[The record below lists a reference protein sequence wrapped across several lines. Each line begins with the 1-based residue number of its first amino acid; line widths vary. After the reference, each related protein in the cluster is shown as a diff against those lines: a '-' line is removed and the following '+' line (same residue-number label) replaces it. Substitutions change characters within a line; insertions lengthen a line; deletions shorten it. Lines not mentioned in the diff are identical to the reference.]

1 MNFYSLI
8 FVSIIIEG
16 LISYGKTLVSEKK
29 LQWPVVI
36 SMALGVLCAVAF
48 GIDIFDLAG
57 IEAHIPY
64 VGMVLTGVLLSRGSN
79 YVSDILGSIGSIKAK
94 ISTTVINNSE
104 SK

>member
-64 VGMVLTGVLLSRGSN
+64 VGMILTGILLSRGSN
-79 YVSDILGSIGSIKAK
+79 YVSDVLGSIGSIKAK
-94 ISTTVINNSE
+94 VSTTVINNE